1 MKTMRSIRKAATI
14 GGVGLL
20 CLPIMHFYL
29 CTYLPTW
36 NCRRTDINIQ
46 TGKARD
52 SRYIGFVRTSVNVY
66 DTSLSLALT
75 GGAVV
80 ATTGRAWWPV
90 NTFSPPS
97 KRYSPHHFLHGA
109 LHQTLEA
116 DMIFRDLDA
125 SPDRRAAIA
134 REILTVWQTTT
145 NYLPAEDVLSRRYRT
160 IDNRQLEPPGGGSGV
175 PSPHP

>member
-1 MKTMRSIRKAATI
+1 MAKIRNIAI
-14 GGVGLL
+14 IVVVGLL
-20 CLPIMHFYL
+20 CLLITYVYL
-29 CTYLPTW
+29 CDYLPTW

-66 DTSLSLALT
+66 DTPLSLALT

-97 KRYSPHHFLHGA
+97 MRYSPHHFFHGA
-109 LHQTLEA
+109 LHQTFTA
-116 DMIFRDLDA
+116 DMIFRGLKA
-125 SPDRRAAIA
+125 SPEKKDSMA
-134 REILTVWQTTT
+134 REILTIWQTTT
-145 NYLPAEDVLSRRYRT
+145 NYTPAEAVLSRWYKT
-160 IDNRQLEPPGGGSGV
+160 IDNRELEPPGGGAGI